1 MSKQEVAVKNDTM
14 PAFLKDKMQDNRGSE
29 EVGSNDLVIP
39 RIELVQSLSAC
50 RKKTD
55 PSYIEGAQEGMLYN
69 NVTRELYGE
78 SVKVV
83 PVLFRKEY
91 LLWRDTKLGGGFGGA
106 FPDSNSAEAAMNAQD
121 NPSEWEVVDT
131 NQHFVLVVHDDGSC
145 EEAVISMA
153 RTKSKASRM
162 WNSLVRIN
170 GGPRFSRVYQILGVS
185 DQNKSGQDFYNLA
198 VKNVGFVTE
207 ELYKHAEKI
216 YELVKSGG
224 ASVDR
229 STDAVEDEM

>member
-1 MSKQEVAVKNDTM
+1 MSKQEVAMKNDTM
-14 PAFLKDKMQDNRGSE
+14 PAFLKDKMQDRRGSE

-69 NVTRELYGE
+69 NVTRQLYGE

-83 PVLFRKEY
+83 PVFFRKEY

-106 FPDSNSAEAAMNAQD
+106 FPDSNSAEAAMNVQE

-131 NQHFVLVVHDDGSC
+131 NQHFVLIIHEDGSC

-153 RTKSKASRM
+153 KTKSKASRM

-170 GGPRFSRVYQILGVS
+170 GGPRFSRVYEILGIS
-185 DQNKSGQDFYNLA
+185 DQNKSGQDFYNLS

-207 ELYKHAEKI
+207 EIYKRAEKI
-216 YELVKSGG
+216 YDLVKSGS

-229 STDAVEDEM
+229 STDVVDEDM